1 MKRSFYFA
9 YIDYSQKMIYTCSN
23 VDNRQKGVLEVSGIM
38 KKTPLFPTGDVTHE
52 EHRKLFFYL
61 FNQVVKPDSLIRVE
75 LDDNDM
81 SYAKDFA
88 ERIVKEKMKEKVHQ
102 FDGNNEIPRWVV
114 GTLGEVALGKHLGM
128 KIHDDSIGDTK
139 DFTVPDLFAPLGLMC
154 GVKTFR
160 IGNFPLTNR
169 IRKKNGL
176 SAQSYPQIFI
186 SVDIHNQCAFIHGLA
201 SVETLLKN
209 EADLTNNRFVKDK
222 TALKRKTAF
231 THLSA
236 LEPFSDLSSLKELM
250 NGSTHTHRMLN

>member
-1 MKRSFYFA
+1 
-9 YIDYSQKMIYTCSN
+9 MIYTDSN
-23 VDNRQKGVLEVSGIM
+23 IDNRQKGVFEVNARR
-38 KKTPLFPTGDVTHE
+38 KKTPPFPIGDVTHE
-52 EHRKLFFYL
+52 QHRKLFFYL
-61 FNQVVKPDSLIRVE
+61 FNQIVKQDSLIRVE
-75 LDDNDM
+75 LDDKDM

-114 GTLGEVALGKHLGM
+114 GVLGEVALGKYLGV

-139 DFTVPDLFAPLGLMC
+139 EFTVPDLFDPLGLMC

-169 IRKKNGL
+169 IRKKNGF
-176 SAQSYPQIFI
+176 STQSYPQIFI
-186 SVDIHNQCAFIHGLA
+186 SIDIYNQCAFIHGLA

-236 LEPFSDLSSLKELM
+236 LEPFADLSSLKELV
-250 NGSTHTHRMLN
+250 NGRTHTHKMVN